1 MQTGEDL
8 YFEQCNFTHA
18 DLLHD
23 IAIQSYNENYKHVWE
38 DQGQAYLN
46 RFYDKSIFK
55 KELTASACQYYI
67 IHSDGRQVG
76 FFKLRDHVLSPHEP
90 EECLELNKIY
100 ILNAFTGM
108 GTGQKALDFIVDLAR
123 RADKS
128 ILWLNVMDKSRA
140 KAFYE
145 KNGFERCHE
154 VALDYPFMKSGL
166 NVLATYK
173 RDITKS

>member
-8 YFEQCNFTHA
+8 HFEQCNSSQA

-23 IAIQSYNENYKHVWE
+23 IAIQSYNESYKDIWD
-38 DQGQAYLN
+38 DQGQAYLI
-46 RFYDKSIFK
+46 RFYDKSIFT
-55 KELTASACQYYI
+55 KELIAPTCQYYM
-67 IHSDGRQVG
+67 IHSDGKPVG

-108 GTGQKALDFIVDLAR
+108 GIGQKALDFILNLAQR
-123 RADKS
+123 RDKN

-173 RDITKS
+173 RGITKS